1 MPSWTWLCVR
11 PLSLPVAAVEKAK
24 AEERD
29 RDRERRVQPEGVTC
43 MSLGIPTWAEYRSG
57 QVEVSMA
64 A

>member
-1 MPSWTWLCVR
+1 MR
-11 PLSLPVAAVEKAK
+11 PLSLPVVAVEKAK